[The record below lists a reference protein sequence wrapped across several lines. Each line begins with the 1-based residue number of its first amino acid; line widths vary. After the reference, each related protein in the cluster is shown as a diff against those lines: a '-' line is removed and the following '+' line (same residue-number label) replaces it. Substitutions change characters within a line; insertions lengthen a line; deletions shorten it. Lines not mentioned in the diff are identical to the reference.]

1 MTIFTTDA
9 GELARLLNLND
20 SCAALNGCLSSMLQK
35 AKVEIYGVMDKIFGP
50 SLPTE
55 VERFDLLSL
64 RPLKLA
70 GSVVHSGKSLLHT
83 LGRAA
88 AFLETLEIYFETWPS
103 DHSPPTQLSTSQ
115 SHLALHL
122 PPRGYIK
129 CAAE

>member
-1 MTIFTTDA
+1 MAIFTTDA
-9 GELARLLNLND
+9 GELVRLLNLND
-20 SCAALNGCLSSMLQK
+20 SCVALNGCLSSMLQK

-64 RPLKLA
+64 RSLKLA

-83 LGRAA
+83 LGCVA
-88 AFLETLEIYFETWPS
+88 AFLETLEMMYFETWPS

-122 PPRGYIK
+122 PQGSY
-129 CAAE
+129 